1 MRASRSDARQHSQ
14 TNLRQ
19 TPWPGYPASGLRI
32 AQEAASQRGKKA
44 TLRLLEPR
52 DRDTHRLAQW
62 INSVSFASLASISIN
77 CQVPLRIQERHA
89 CPALPCPA
97 FEPAR
102 PAVTAPATRQTDAEP
117 APKGTRP
124 LSPTMMT
131 MQRRVQQPSPVTR
144 SGKPFDETEAPLAP
158 RFLLVSALPRP
169 RHWRNRLGG
178 NAPER
183 LPQRGVSSARA
194 VSRARQR
201 KRFSTS
207 VLCSGLAYQSGFLPF
222 ATRWGMGD
230 AGRY

>member
-1 MRASRSDARQHSQ
+1 MARLSGQRSANCAGGGLPKRQESDAE
-14 TNLRQ
+14 TVGAPG
-19 TPWPGYPASGLRI
+19 TPAVTRIGLRNGST
-32 AQEAASQRGKKA
+32 ASA
-44 TLRLLEPR
+44 SPR
-52 DRDTHRLAQW
+52 SHRFPSTARFHSGFR
-62 INSVSFASLASISIN
+62 NAM
-77 CQVPLRIQERHA
+77 
-89 CPALPCPA
+89 PALPCPA

-102 PAVTAPATRQTDAEP
+102 PAVTAPATHQTDAEP

-131 MQRRVQQPSPVTR
+131 MQQRVQQPSPVTR

-158 RFLLVSALPRP
+158 RFLLVSALPRR

-207 VLCSGLAYQSGFLPF
+207 VLCSGLAYQSGSLPF

>member
-1 MRASRSDARQHSQ
+1 MDQQRQ
-14 TNLRQ
+14 
-19 TPWPGYPASGLRI
+19 
-32 AQEAASQRGKKA
+32 
-44 TLRLLEPR
+44 LRL
-52 DRDTHRLAQW
+52 A
-62 INSVSFASLASISIN
+62 
-77 CQVPLRIQERHA
+77 RIDFHQLPGSTQDSGTPCLP
-89 CPALPCPA
+89 CPALPC
-97 FEPAR
+97 FRAR
-102 PAVTAPATRQTDAEP
+102 PPGSNSPSHAPNRRRTSTERHPPAQPYDDDDA
-117 APKGTRP
+117 AA
-124 LSPTMMT
+124 L
-131 MQRRVQQPSPVTR
+131 VQQPSPVTR

-158 RFLLVSALPRP
+158 RFLLVSALPRR
-169 RHWRNRLGG
+169 RHWRNRPGG